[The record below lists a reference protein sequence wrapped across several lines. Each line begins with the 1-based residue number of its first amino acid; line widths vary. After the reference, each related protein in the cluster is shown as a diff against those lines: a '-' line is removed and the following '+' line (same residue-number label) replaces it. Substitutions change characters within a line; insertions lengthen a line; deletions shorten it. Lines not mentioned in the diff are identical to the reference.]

1 MVGGLERLPSRRH
14 VMSQVLILIRFTLG
28 YRKIEAIPIPLP
40 SMTTIRAMRLVVVL
54 FMRGMQSL
62 SSEGSLFSVILCVVE
77 FFNTETKDPQSG
89 RLQKISELRLSFD
102 GVEWE
107 LPAVTTMDDSY
118 SSGQLVDPRLSMD
131 ALGELYMLTKS
142 DGWVRKVVRVSQ

>member
-1 MVGGLERLPSRRH
+1 
-14 VMSQVLILIRFTLG
+14 
-28 YRKIEAIPIPLP
+28 
-40 SMTTIRAMRLVVVL
+40 
-54 FMRGMQSL
+54 MQSL
-62 SSEGSLFSVILCVVE
+62 SLEGSLFSVILCVVE

-107 LPAVTTMDDSY
+107 LSAVTTMDDSHG
-118 SSGQLVDPRLSMD
+118 SGQRVDLRLSMD

-142 DGWVRKVVRVSQ
+142 DGLVRKVVPVSQ

>member
-1 MVGGLERLPSRRH
+1 M
-14 VMSQVLILIRFTLG
+14 
-28 YRKIEAIPIPLP
+28 
-40 SMTTIRAMRLVVVL
+40 
-54 FMRGMQSL
+54 
-62 SSEGSLFSVILCVVE
+62 
-77 FFNTETKDPQSG
+77 
-89 RLQKISELRLSFD
+89 SFD

-142 DGWVRKVVRVSQ
+142 DGWVRKVVPVSQ

>member
-1 MVGGLERLPSRRH
+1 M
-14 VMSQVLILIRFTLG
+14 
-28 YRKIEAIPIPLP
+28 
-40 SMTTIRAMRLVVVL
+40 
-54 FMRGMQSL
+54 
-62 SSEGSLFSVILCVVE
+62 FSVILCVVE

-118 SSGQLVDPRLSMD
+118 SSGQRVDPRLSMD

-142 DGWVRKVVRVSQ
+142 DGWVRKVVPVSQ